1 MKNKKITGAD
11 ILFVVG
17 GLLVLI
23 QAFITEAMMQKGML
37 IFPQIVNLA
46 TFVYSLMYSL
56 GYFFF
61 GIIGLVMLIIGLV
74 NMRD

>member
-1 MKNKKITGAD
+1 MKKREKAIGE
-11 ILFVVG
+11 ILFIVG

-23 QAFITEAMMQKGML
+23 HAFITEAMMQKGML